1 MIRQGRMG
9 MQSQAMSL
17 MEVTPEMT
25 SLFFVN
31 QESLERVRGEKAS
44 NAVLDVVDDFCD
56 FIEDVNKEAEA
67 YAAKHGK
74 SKAGR
79 NQEAYFQKKFKKK
92 YTYDW

>member
-1 MIRQGRMG
+1 

-31 QESLERVRGEKAS
+31 QDSLERVRNDKAS

-56 FIEDVNKEAEA
+56 FIDDVNKEA
-67 YAAKHGK
+67 
-74 SKAGR
+74 
-79 NQEAYFQKKFKKK
+79 
-92 YTYDW
+92 

>member
-1 MIRQGRMG
+1 MG

-31 QESLERVRGEKAS
+31 QDSLERVRNDKAS

-56 FIEDVNKEAEA
+56 FIDDVNNTISSHDIISD
-67 YAAKHGK
+67 YIDCVVHV
-74 SKAGR
+74 S
-79 NQEAYFQKKFKKK
+79 NLN
-92 YTYDW
+92 T

>member
-1 MIRQGRMG
+1 MG

-31 QESLERVRGEKAS
+31 QDSLERVRNDKAS

-56 FIEDVNKEAEA
+56 FIDDVNKEA
-67 YAAKHGK
+67 
-74 SKAGR
+74 
-79 NQEAYFQKKFKKK
+79 
-92 YTYDW
+92 